1 MPTIEIIGLNGKAKT
16 LDLTKTTLEDVK
28 KETAKILTTKKK
40 GK

>member
-1 MPTIEIIGLNGKAKT
+1 MPTIEIIGLNGKGKT

-28 KETAKILTTKKK
+28 KEIAKTLTKNKK